1 MNIKLLDNKLRTN
14 ASGISNIHRIIDAI
28 VCIFIFSYQI
38 NNQINLILFSAL
50 IYIIISFGFNKM
62 YGSYRSNLLKEIIFE
77 LISNQVIIIILI
89 FILNF
94 LIHYDS
100 IFNIFLFGS
109 KVIIFS
115 LYVFISHI
123 ISRVILR
130 LYRQKGGN
138 RRTIMVKGDLSFF
151 NLIEKE
157 INSYPWMGYKIIK
170 WFSSSE
176 TSQLDKKTPDGD
188 NFDMIQW
195 LKKNKPDQIFFAHEN
210 NDSPVD
216 ELLNLFGD
224 TSISINYYS
233 KWFNPSMKLKPI
245 NFGKSRLV
253 TVWGD
258 SPTLFHLFFKEIMD
272 KTIAI
277 FLLILL
283 LPFLIII
290 SILISISTKQNF
302 LFVQNRVG
310 KNGEIFKIYKFRTM
324 KVSEDGEKINL
335 EQAHKN
341 DKRVTYIGRI
351 LRSYS
356 IDELPQLFNVLNGSM
371 SLVGPRPHA
380 VSHSDFYRKKIKG
393 YMQRHRL
400 KPGITGLAQ
409 VKGFRGETKNLED
422 MVRRINYDLKYINMW
437 SLSLDLQI
445 LFTTFFSI
453 KTEKTF

>member
-1 MNIKLLDNKLRTN
+1 
-14 ASGISNIHRIIDAI
+14 
-28 VCIFIFSYQI
+28 
-38 NNQINLILFSAL
+38 
-50 IYIIISFGFNKM
+50 
-62 YGSYRSNLLKEIIFE
+62 
-77 LISNQVIIIILI
+77 
-89 FILNF
+89 
-94 LIHYDS
+94 
-100 IFNIFLFGS
+100 
-109 KVIIFS
+109 
-115 LYVFISHI
+115 
-123 ISRVILR
+123 
-130 LYRQKGGN
+130 
-138 RRTIMVKGDLSFF
+138 
-151 NLIEKE
+151 
-157 INSYPWMGYKIIK
+157 
-170 WFSSSE
+170 
-176 TSQLDKKTPDGD
+176 
-188 NFDMIQW
+188 
-195 LKKNKPDQIFFAHEN
+195 
-210 NDSPVD
+210 
-216 ELLNLFGD
+216 
-224 TSISINYYS
+224 
-233 KWFNPSMKLKPI
+233 MKLKPI